1 MVCRLAVNLGMR
13 RKLLA
18 SCTETAAVVSSNK
31 RCKSESSERVE
42 DNFPDNTTVELQQTV
57 QSAKDEK
64 NVVDG
69 KLEVVTSG
77 TAVKMNRKMVAL
89 FMSYNGFGYLGMQFN
104 SGFKTIESE
113 LLEAI
118 CKAGA
123 ISEENKFQLGNIQI

>member
-1 MVCRLAVNLGMR
+1 MR

-18 SCTETAAVVSSNK
+18 SCSETIAVVSSSK
-31 RCKSESSERVE
+31 RSKSEISEQFE
-42 DNFPDNTTVELQQTV
+42 DNIPGNTTVELQQTV
-57 QSAKDEK
+57 QSAIDEK
-64 NVVDG
+64 NLDG
-69 KLEVVTSG
+69 GKPEVVTPV

-104 SGFKTIESE
+104 TGFKTIEGE

-123 ISEENKFQLGNIQI
+123 ISEENKFQLGNNR